1 MFTKT
6 IYVIAYFR
14 RDEMAQR
21 QSSKCRRCTQN
32 STDGEA
38 LIDFDKKNPVFAKDL
53 RNVRLQLASDG
64 LIHLEI

>member
-6 IYVIAYFR
+6 IYVMTYFR
-14 RDEMAQR
+14 RNEMAQR

-38 LIDFDKKNPVFAKDL
+38 LNDFDKKKFPGLQKTKEWLDYV
-53 RNVRLQLASDG
+53 LQLQDLMSF
-64 LIHLEI
+64 